1 MIMSLTNIERIQADD
16 RFNEL
21 DALLITKP
29 ENVLYCLGFK
39 IESDTLIVIPNLNRK
54 DRIDK
59 TIIFLNALEYDQAEM
74 NIKNDKALSSN
85 IEIREIP
92 SGKPQFVEKTI
103 KKMEL
108 DQVGFEDEYI
118 PVKKH
123 EEWKSKFKIN
133 NFTGASDIISKAR
146 LTKTTNEIEI
156 IEKACK
162 LGDIGFKTIYDSIE
176 EGMTEVELAAEA
188 EYAMRKAGAE
198 GTSFPTIVATGERSA
213 FPHAKTSEKKVKKGD
228 IILVDIGARYEGYC
242 SDLTRTFIFGKKN
255 QDKEKLINL
264 VNEIQEFTVN
274 KIKVGMKCA
283 EIDKIARDLFIEKN
297 KEWGSRFIH
306 SLGHG
311 VGIDIHEN
319 PYLSP
324 ISQETI
330 EENMVVTVEP
340 GLYIPGLGGARTE
353 DLIVVQKD
361 GFRSLT
367 HADKFYY

>member
-1 MIMSLTNIERIQADD
+1 MSLTNIERIQADD
-16 RFNEL
+16 RFIEL

-39 IESDTLIVIPNLNRK
+39 IESDTLILIPNL
-54 DRIDK
+54 DRTDQIER
-59 TIIFLNALEYDQAEM
+59 TIVFLNALEYDQAEM
-74 NIKNDKALSSN
+74 NIKNDKALSN
-85 IEIREIP
+85 KVEIKEIP

-103 KKMEL
+103 KRMKFEK
-108 DQVGFEDEYI
+108 VGFEEEYI

-123 EEWKSKFKIN
+123 EEWKAKFKID

-146 LTKTTNEIEI
+146 LTKTTKEIEQ

-162 LGDIGFKTIYDSIE
+162 LGDIGFKTIHDSIQ

-188 EYAMRKAGAE
+188 EYAMRKAGAD

-213 FPHAKTSEKKVKKGD
+213 FPHAKTSENKIKNGN
-228 IILVDIGARYEGYC
+228 IILVDIGARYQGYC
-242 SDLTRTFIFGKKN
+242 SDLTRTFIFGKKT
-255 QDKEKLINL
+255 QDQANLINL
-264 VNEIQEFTVN
+264 VNEVQEFTVN
-274 KIKVGMKCA
+274 NIEIGMKCIDA
-283 EIDKIARDLFIEKN
+283 DKIARDLFIK
-297 KEWGSRFIH
+297 KSQEWGSRFIH

-324 ISQETI
+324 ISEECI
-330 EENMVVTVEP
+330 EENMVFTVEP

-353 DLIVVQKD
+353 DLVVARKD
-361 GFRSLT
+361 GIEALT
-367 HADKFYY
+367 RAEKFYY